1 MLFEFDPL
9 AEQKAKL
16 KVVGVGGAGGN
27 AINRMISTNME
38 GVDFIVINTDSQDLE
53 NNAAEQKI
61 QIGSTLTKGLGAGAQ
76 STIGLEAMETDREA
90 VQTLLEGADMVFIT
104 AGMGG
109 GTGTGAAPV
118 IAQIA
123 RELDIL
129 TVGIVTLPFNFEGPK
144 RMNRGLA
151 GISEMRKTSDTLLII
166 PNQKLMSI
174 VDKNTTLT
182 AAFHLAD
189 SILNQAAK
197 GISDL
202 INVHGM
208 INLDFAD
215 VETIMKNMGEAIM
228 GTGVATGE
236 ERAVL
241 SAQQAIASP
250 LLDNASISGAQGI
263 LVNITGGKDLKLFEV
278 EEAVNKVRAEVD
290 SEAEVIIGSITDS
303 SLEGKMRVSIVATSL
318 DGISPEEKS
327 VVSMVHRIHNRNSGY
342 LNPAIN
348 PKATNAANNDGSLNS
363 TPIYGANALKID
375 QDLEKE
381 NVSVEQNNISIQ
393 DDSLN
398 EISLDSLDYIEN
410 TKQNNQEENQQQK
423 DVFESE
429 SHEEKEKTTPQ
440 LFSEE
445 EDVDSFKQEINSEKE
460 SESLIDKDDEE
471 DFEIPAFLRKQKN

>member
-38 GVDFIVINTDSQDLE
+38 GVDFIVINTDAQDLE

-90 VQTLLEGADMVFIT
+90 VQILLEGADMVFIT

-123 RELDIL
+123 REMDIL

-263 LVNITGGKDLKLFEV
+263 LVNITGGKDLTLHEV
-278 EEAVNKVRAEVD
+278 DEATSIIFEEAGNDANIIFGAVIDPKLEEEIQVTVIATGFNNHKYKEDSDETPHTTKAPQREVNRMLGEKINVSL
-290 SEAEVIIGSITDS
+290 SEQKNIPIEMA
-303 SLEGKMRVSIVATSL
+303 
-318 DGISPEEKS
+318 PEDEKPKPN
-327 VVSMVHRIHNRNSGY
+327 I
-342 LNPAIN
+342 LIDDDNPV
-348 PKATNAANNDGSLNS
+348 
-363 TPIYGANALKID
+363 IYGNDI
-375 QDLEKE
+375 
-381 NVSVEQNNISIQ
+381 
-393 DDSLN
+393 
-398 EISLDSLDYIEN
+398 
-410 TKQNNQEENQQQK
+410 
-423 DVFESE
+423 
-429 SHEEKEKTTPQ
+429 
-440 LFSEE
+440 
-445 EDVDSFKQEINSEKE
+445 
-460 SESLIDKDDEE
+460 
-471 DFEIPAFLRKQKN
+471 EIPAFIRRQHE

>member
-38 GVDFIVINTDSQDLE
+38 GVDFIVINTDAQDLE

-61 QIGSTLTKGLGAGAQ
+61 QIGSNLTKGLGAGAR
-76 STIGLEAMETDREA
+76 STIGLEAMETDKDA
-90 VQTLLEGADMVFIT
+90 VQSLLEGADMVFIT

-144 RMNRGLA
+144 RMNRGLS
-151 GISEMRKTSDTLLII
+151 GISEMRKACDTLLII

-174 VDKNTTLT
+174 VDKSTTLLE
-182 AAFHLAD
+182 AFHLAD

-228 GTGVATGE
+228 GTGFASGE

-263 LVNITGGKDLKLFEV
+263 LVNITGGKGLTLHEV
-278 EEAVNKVRAEVD
+278 DEATSIIFEEAGNDANIIFGAVIDPNLEEEIQVTVIATGFNNHKYREDSNETKHSTTSSKREVNRLLAEKINVSL
-290 SEAEVIIGSITDS
+290 SEQKNIPEAI
-303 SLEGKMRVSIVATSL
+303 SLEN
-318 DGISPEEKS
+318 EKP
-327 VVSMVHRIHNRNSGY
+327 
-342 LNPAIN
+342 NPNILIDDDN
-348 PKATNAANNDGSLNS
+348 PV
-363 TPIYGANALKID
+363 IYGNDI
-375 QDLEKE
+375 
-381 NVSVEQNNISIQ
+381 
-393 DDSLN
+393 
-398 EISLDSLDYIEN
+398 
-410 TKQNNQEENQQQK
+410 
-423 DVFESE
+423 
-429 SHEEKEKTTPQ
+429 
-440 LFSEE
+440 
-445 EDVDSFKQEINSEKE
+445 
-460 SESLIDKDDEE
+460 
-471 DFEIPAFLRKQKN
+471 EIPAFIRRQHE

>member
-38 GVDFIVINTDSQDLE
+38 GVDFIVINTDAQDLE

-123 RELDIL
+123 REMDIL

-151 GISEMRKTSDTLLII
+151 GISEMRKTCDTLLII

-263 LVNITGGKDLKLFEV
+263 LVNITGGKDLTLHEV
-278 EEAVNKVRAEVD
+278 DEATSIIFEEAGNDANIIFGAVIDPKLEEEIQVTVIATGFNNHKYKEDSDETPRITKAPQREVNRMLGEKINVSLSEQKNTPKEMAPEDEKPKPNILVD
-290 SEAEVIIGSITDS
+290 D
-303 SLEGKMRVSIVATSL
+303 
-318 DGISPEEKS
+318 D
-327 VVSMVHRIHNRNSGY
+327 
-342 LNPAIN
+342 NPV
-348 PKATNAANNDGSLNS
+348 
-363 TPIYGANALKID
+363 IYGNDI
-375 QDLEKE
+375 
-381 NVSVEQNNISIQ
+381 
-393 DDSLN
+393 
-398 EISLDSLDYIEN
+398 
-410 TKQNNQEENQQQK
+410 
-423 DVFESE
+423 
-429 SHEEKEKTTPQ
+429 
-440 LFSEE
+440 
-445 EDVDSFKQEINSEKE
+445 
-460 SESLIDKDDEE
+460 
-471 DFEIPAFLRKQKN
+471 EIPAFIRRQHE

>member
-38 GVDFIVINTDSQDLE
+38 GVDFIVINTDAQDLE

-109 GTGTGAAPV
+109 GTGTGASPV

-151 GISEMRKTSDTLLII
+151 GISEMRKTCDTLLII

-263 LVNITGGKDLKLFEV
+263 LVNITGGKDLTLHEV
-278 EEAVNKVRAEVD
+278 DEATSIIFEEAGNDANIIFGAVIDPKLEEEIQVTVIATGFNNHKYREDSDETPHITKVPKREENRMLGEKINVSL
-290 SEAEVIIGSITDS
+290 SEQKNIPIEMA
-303 SLEGKMRVSIVATSL
+303 
-318 DGISPEEKS
+318 PEDEKPKPN
-327 VVSMVHRIHNRNSGY
+327 I
-342 LNPAIN
+342 LIDDDNPV
-348 PKATNAANNDGSLNS
+348 
-363 TPIYGANALKID
+363 IYGNDI
-375 QDLEKE
+375 
-381 NVSVEQNNISIQ
+381 
-393 DDSLN
+393 
-398 EISLDSLDYIEN
+398 
-410 TKQNNQEENQQQK
+410 
-423 DVFESE
+423 
-429 SHEEKEKTTPQ
+429 
-440 LFSEE
+440 
-445 EDVDSFKQEINSEKE
+445 
-460 SESLIDKDDEE
+460 
-471 DFEIPAFLRKQKN
+471 EIPAFIRRQHE